1 MLNLWVC
8 STLQQ
13 QLHFLHKRV
22 IQPALQKVDR
32 DVSLRAVED
41 ESDAADSVGV
51 ITIVKESL
59 KIGTFFS

>member
-1 MLNLWVC
+1 M
-8 STLQQ
+8 
-13 QLHFLHKRV
+13 